1 MKDESL
7 FLIKERVIMKILL
20 AVDDSS
26 YSSEAVREVI
36 ARTWP
41 PGTNV
46 CVLSAVE
53 DISTIATDLWYDAYG
68 DLQHSNRE
76 LTERAEQLTARIAE
90 SLADTGLKANPLV
103 RHGDPR
109 SVIVEEANDWGA
121 DLIVIGT
128 HGYTGLQR
136 LLLGSVTQSVV
147 SHAPCSVEVVRQKPV
162 TDVKA
167 EVEAAAVGEI
177 TAADK
182 TDNRGKYDSA
192 GNSLRLE
199 NLTFGMKVAMLTTMA
214 EDDHLHSY
222 PIFARAAFSD
232 SELWLFTHAHTYKVK
247 DVASDR
253 QINVSYADA
262 ERDVY
267 VSISGK
273 ARLVRDRSRMESLW
287 DEAYVDWFSQG
298 LDDRDLALLRVS
310 IEEIE
315 YWDSNESLMARF
327 ISEPRNANIAR

>member
-1 MKDESL
+1 MKDELELYPSS
-7 FLIKERVIMKILL
+7 FILIKERVIMKILL

-90 SLADTGLKANPLV
+90 SLVDTGLKANPLV

-109 SVIVEEANDWGA
+109 SVIVEEANEWGA

-128 HGYTGLQR
+128 HGYTGLQG

-167 EVEAAAVGEI
+167 DVEAAAVKRAGSGRYKKSKGSYLEGDGRI
-177 TAADK
+177 SVL
-182 TDNRGKYDSA
+182 TDEYKSEKIS
-192 GNSLRLE
+192 NSSR
-199 NLTFGMKVAMLTTMA
+199 
-214 EDDHLHSY
+214 S
-222 PIFARAAFSD
+222 
-232 SELWLFTHAHTYKVK
+232 
-247 DVASDR
+247 
-253 QINVSYADA
+253 
-262 ERDVY
+262 
-267 VSISGK
+267 SG
-273 ARLVRDRSRMESLW
+273 
-287 DEAYVDWFSQG
+287 G
-298 LDDRDLALLRVS
+298 L
-310 IEEIE
+310 
-315 YWDSNESLMARF
+315 
-327 ISEPRNANIAR
+327 